1 MINTFYTY
9 PNLIKTSNNKNEQN
23 LFFVIGQNIFFCQ
36 NEQNYIFLSLS
47 KTILDK
53 K

>member
-23 LFFVIGQNIFFCQ
+23 LFFVIEQNIFFCQ
-36 NEQNYIFLSLS
+36 NEQNYIFFV
-47 KTILDK
+47 IEQNDFR
-53 K
+53 